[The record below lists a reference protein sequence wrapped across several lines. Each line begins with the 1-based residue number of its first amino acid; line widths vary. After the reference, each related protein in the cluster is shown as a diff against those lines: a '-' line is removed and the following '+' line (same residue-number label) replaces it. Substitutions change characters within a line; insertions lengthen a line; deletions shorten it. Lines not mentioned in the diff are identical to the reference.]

1 MNLNLFRLEETLFLF
16 STILPLGNLEKQ
28 EKLQKNLNINESI
41 ENTLA
46 ILMQAIHT
54 MMKQN
59 PEEALGYLDFI
70 RQGINY
76 IFEERKELPE
86 VDNSDEAIRA
96 MKIWRINHGDK

>member
-1 MNLNLFRLEETLFLF
+1 MNLNLNRLEETLFLF

-28 EKLQKNLNINESI
+28 VKLQKSLNMNMTID
-41 ENTLA
+41 NTLA

-76 IFEERKELPE
+76 IFEERAFLPE
-86 VDNSDEAIRA
+86 VDNSDEAMRA
-96 MKIWRINHGDK
+96 MKIWKVQHG